1 MSLTLYGPARS
12 RAFRCIWALEE
23 LEMPFKHVHVDMKVG
38 EHRTEEFLQKNPY
51 GKVPVLE
58 TSDGHHIFES
68 AAICLYLADLKP
80 KSGLAPAPGSL
91 NRAKMNQWLHFGLNE
106 LDAYLWVIARNEWF
120 YGDKKSQE
128 AVDQSKLM
136 LEASLEVLSGRLEEN
151 EWLIGSDF
159 TIADI
164 IVGQTLFWAGMLEIP
179 LSDTLN
185 KYTSKCRD
193 RDHFPD
199 VKKYLP
205 S

>member
-1 MSLTLYGPARS
+1 MSLKLYGPARS

-23 LEMPFKHVHVDMKVG
+23 LEMPFEHVHIDMKEG
-38 EHRTEEFLQKNPY
+38 EHKTEEYLKKNPY

-58 TSDGHHIFES
+58 MSDGHHLFES
-68 AAICLYLADLKP
+68 AAICLHLADLKP
-80 KSGLAPAPGSL
+80 EKGLAPLLGSL

-128 AVDQSKLM
+128 AVDQSKMM
-136 LEASLEVLSGRLEEN
+136 LDHSLQVLSEHLEEN
-151 EWLIGSDF
+151 EWLIGTDF
-159 TIADI
+159 TVADI
-164 IVGQTLFWAGMLEIP
+164 IVGQTLFWASMLELP

-185 KYTSKCRD
+185 AYMGKCRD

>member
-1 MSLTLYGPARS
+1 MSLKLYGPARS
-12 RAFRCIWALEE
+12 RAFRCIWTLEE
-23 LEMPFKHVHVDMKVG
+23 LEMPFEHIHVDMSKS
-38 EHRTEEFLQKNPY
+38 EHKSDEFLNKNPY

-58 TSDGHHIFES
+58 TSDGHYLFES
-68 AAICLYLADLKP
+68 AAICLFLADLKP
-80 KSGLAPAPGSL
+80 EVGLAPAAGSL

-128 AVDQSKLM
+128 AIDQSKMM
-136 LEASLEVLSGRLEEN
+136 LEASLKVLTDHLAEN
-151 EWLIGSDF
+151 NWLIGEDF
-159 TIADI
+159 TVADI
-164 IVGQTLFWAGMLEIP
+164 IVGQTLFWATMLEIP

-185 KYTSKCRD
+185 AYISKCRD
-193 RDHFPD
+193 RDHFPN

>member
-1 MSLTLYGPARS
+1 MSLKLYGPARS

-23 LEMPFKHVHVDMKVG
+23 LEMPFEHVHIEMSQG
-38 EHRTEEFLQKNPY
+38 EHKTEEYLKKNPY

-58 TSDGHHIFES
+58 MSDGHHLFES
-68 AAICLYLADLKP
+68 AAICLHLADLKP
-80 KSGLAPAPGSL
+80 EKGLAPLPGSL

-128 AVDQSKLM
+128 AVAQSKMM
-136 LEASLEVLSGRLEEN
+136 LDHSLQVLSEHLEEN
-151 EWLIGSDF
+151 EWLIGADF
-159 TIADI
+159 TVADI
-164 IVGQTLFWAGMLEIP
+164 IVAQTLFWASMLELP

-185 KYTSKCRD
+185 AYMGKCRD